1 MMKNFVV
8 SLQGRMKNT
17 AVKVSALVGIG
28 GTAVVAGASHSFAAV
43 PAPVTVDMTGLKPPI
58 STGDLITGATAFL
71 GPYAPFILLA
81 AALIFAPV
89 LVSFV
94 LWIVKKTRSA
104 TAK

>member
-17 AVKVSALVGIG
+17 AVKVSAMVGLG
-28 GTAVVAGASHSFAAV
+28 GSAVVAGATHSFAAT
-43 PAPVTVDMTGLKPPI
+43 APVTVDMTGLKPPI